1 MTDALFAYSPARM
14 IPLSDDQKTRGFPI
28 VTMAIIAVN
37 ALVFIGWQLRIGM
50 EDSLGIG
57 AFIPAMLSQ
66 HEPGATTRLL
76 TSLFMHGGWM
86 HLIGN
91 MWFLWIFGDN
101 VEDACGPLRFAAFY
115 LLCGVA
121 ATLAH
126 AWSAPDSVMPL
137 VGASGAI
144 SGVLGAY
151 LLKHPRA
158 NVRTLI
164 PLGFFTR
171 IIDLPAWV
179 FLLIWMG
186 LQILMQA
193 GTRASHGG
201 GVAYL
206 AHIGGFVAGMGLIV
220 FFEKSPARLRGGE
233 G

>member
-1 MTDALFAYSPARM
+1 M
-14 IPLSDDQKTRGFPI
+14 IPLSDDQPTRRFPI
-28 VTMAIIAVN
+28 ITIALIALN
-37 ALVFIGWQLRIGM
+37 AFVFIGWQLRIGM
-50 EDSLGIG
+50 EEALHIG
-57 AFIPAMLSQ
+57 AFVPAMLTQ
-66 HEPGATTRLL
+66 HEPGATTRLI

-101 VEDACGPLRFAAFY
+101 VEDACGPVRFLTFY

-126 AWSAPDSVMPL
+126 AWPVPDSTMPL

-151 LLKHPRA
+151 LLKHPHAR
-158 NVRTLI
+158 VRTLI
-164 PLGFFTR
+164 PLGFFSR
-171 IIDLPAWV
+171 IVDLPAWV

-186 LQILMQA
+186 LQVLLQA
-193 GTRASHGG
+193 GARAGHGG

-220 FFEKSPARLRGGE
+220 FFEKSPARR
-233 G
+233 

>member
-1 MTDALFAYSPARM
+1 M
-14 IPLSDDQKTRGFPI
+14 IPLSDDQPTRRFPLVTVALI
-28 VTMAIIAVN
+28 VVN
-37 ALVFIGWQLRIGM
+37 ALVFVGWQLRIGM
-50 EDSLGIG
+50 DDSVGLGG
-57 AFIPAMLSQ
+57 FIPAMLSA
-66 HEPGATTRLL
+66 HEPGAVTRLL

-101 VEDACGPLRFAAFY
+101 VEDACGPVRFVGFY

-126 AWSAPDSVMPL
+126 TWAAPASLTPL

-151 LLKHPRA
+151 LLKHPHA
-158 NVRTLI
+158 TVRTLI
-164 PLGFFTR
+164 PLGIFTR
-171 IIDLPAWV
+171 IIDVRAWV

-186 LQILMQA
+186 MQILLQA
-193 GTRASHGG
+193 GTRAGHGG

-220 FFEKSPARLRGGE
+220 FFGKSPARRRGGDA
-233 G
+233 

>member
-1 MTDALFAYSPARM
+1 M
-14 IPLSDDQKTRGFPI
+14 IPLSDDQKTRRFPF
-28 VTMAIIAVN
+28 VTIAIIVVN
-37 ALVFIGWQLRIGM
+37 VLVFIGWQQRIGM
-50 EDSLGIG
+50 KEALQAG
-57 AFIPAMLSQ
+57 AFVPAMFSQ
-66 HEPGATTRLL
+66 HDPGATTRLL

-101 VEDACGPLRFAAFY
+101 VEDACGPVRFLAFY

-126 AWSAPDSVMPL
+126 AWPAPDSLVPL

-151 LLKHPRA
+151 LLHHPRA

-186 LQILMQA
+186 LQVLMQA
-193 GTRASHGG
+193 GSRMGHGG

-206 AHIGGFVAGMGLIV
+206 AHIGGFVAGLGLIV
-220 FFEKSPARLRGGE
+220 FFEKSPDRPTRRE
-233 G
+233 

>member
-1 MTDALFAYSPARM
+1 M
-14 IPLSDDQKTRGFPI
+14 IPLSDDQRTHSFPL
-28 VTMAIIAVN
+28 VTIAIILVN
-37 ALVFIGWQLRIGM
+37 ALVFVGWQLRVGM

-57 AFIPAMLSQ
+57 AFIPAMLSA
-66 HEPGATTRLL
+66 HEPGATTRLI
-76 TSLFMHGGWM
+76 TSLFMHGGWL

-101 VEDACGPLRFAAFY
+101 VEDACGPLRFLAFY

-126 AWSAPDSVMPL
+126 AWSAPDSVVPL

-171 IIDLPAWV
+171 IVDLPAWV

-186 LQILMQA
+186 MQLVFQA
-193 GTRASHGG
+193 ASGARGG
-201 GVAYL
+201 RGVAYL

-220 FFEKSPARLRGGE
+220 FFERSPSRPADGGT
-233 G
+233 

>member
-1 MTDALFAYSPARM
+1 M
-14 IPLSDDQKTRGFPI
+14 IPLSDDQKTRRFPVI
-28 VTMAIIAVN
+28 TIAIIVVN
-37 ALVFIGWQLRIGM
+37 ALVFIGWQQRVGM
-50 EDSLGIG
+50 AEALQSG
-57 AFIPAMLSQ
+57 AFVPAMFSH
-66 HEPGATTRLL
+66 HEPGAVTRLI

-101 VEDACGPLRFAAFY
+101 VEEACGSVRFLAFY
-115 LLCGVA
+115 LLCGVS

-126 AWSAPDSVMPL
+126 AWPAPDSLMPL

-151 LLKHPRA
+151 LLHHPRA
-158 NVRTLI
+158 TVRTLI

-186 LQILMQA
+186 LQVLMQA
-193 GTRASHGG
+193 GTRAGHGGG

-206 AHIGGFVAGMGLIV
+206 AHIGGFVAGLGLIV
-220 FFEKSPARLRGGE
+220 FFEKSPERPGRPK
-233 G
+233 

>member
-1 MTDALFAYSPARM
+1 M
-14 IPLSDDQKTRGFPI
+14 IPLSDDQPTRRFPI
-28 VTMAIIAVN
+28 VTVAIIVVN

-50 EDSLGIG
+50 EDSIGIG
-57 AFIPAMLSQ
+57 AFIPAMLS
-66 HEPGATTRLL
+66 HHDPGATTRLI

-101 VEDACGPLRFAAFY
+101 VEDACGPVRFAAFY

-126 AWSAPDSVMPL
+126 VWPAPDSVMPL

-171 IIDLPAWV
+171 IVDLPAWV

-186 LQILMQA
+186 MQIFFEA
-193 GTRASHGG
+193 VSGARGG

-220 FFEKSPARLRGGE
+220 FFERSPARAQKDDDWERRGF
-233 G
+233 

>member
-1 MTDALFAYSPARM
+1 M
-14 IPLSDDQKTRGFPI
+14 IPLSDDQRTRGFPI
-28 VTMAIIAVN
+28 VTVIVIVLN
-37 ALVFIGWQLRIGM
+37 VLVFVGWQLRVGM
-50 EDSLGIG
+50 KDSLGIG
-57 AFIPAMLSQ
+57 AFVPAMLWH
-66 HEPGATTRLL
+66 HEPGAMTRLI

-101 VEDACGPLRFAAFY
+101 VEDACGPVRFAIFY

-126 AWSAPDSVMPL
+126 AWPAPDSVMPL

-151 LLKHPRA
+151 LLKHPHAR
-158 NVRTLI
+158 VRTLI
-164 PLGFFTR
+164 PLGFFSR
-171 IIDLPAWV
+171 IVDLPAWI

-186 LQILMQA
+186 MQILMQA
-193 GTRASHGG
+193 GSRAGHGG

-220 FFEKSPARLRGGE
+220 FFEKSRARPRGGDA
-233 G
+233 

>member
-1 MTDALFAYSPARM
+1 M
-14 IPLSDDQKTRGFPI
+14 IPLSDDQPTRRFPI
-28 VTMAIIAVN
+28 VTIAIIVVN
-37 ALVFIGWQLRIGM
+37 ALVFIGWQLRVGM
-50 EDSLGIG
+50 EDSLGSG
-57 AFIPAMLSQ
+57 AFIPAMLSA
-66 HEPGATTRLL
+66 HEPGAMTRLI

-101 VEDACGPLRFAAFY
+101 VEDACGPVRFLAFY

-126 AWSAPDSVMPL
+126 AWPAPDSTMPL

-151 LLKHPRA
+151 LLKHPGA

-186 LQILMQA
+186 LQVLMQA
-193 GTRASHGG
+193 GSRAGHGG

-206 AHIGGFVAGMGLIV
+206 AHIGGFVAGLGLIV
-220 FFEKSPARLRGGE
+220 FFERGPARAAAKW
-233 G
+233 

>member
-1 MTDALFAYSPARM
+1 M
-14 IPLSDDQKTRGFPI
+14 IPLSDDQRTRSFPF
-28 VTMAIIAVN
+28 VTIAIIILNIV
-37 ALVFIGWQLRIGM
+37 VFAGWQLQVGM

-57 AFIPAMLSQ
+57 AFVPAMLSE
-66 HEPGATTRLL
+66 HVPGGTTRLI

-101 VEDACGPLRFAAFY
+101 VEDACGPVRFAAFY

-126 AWSAPDSVMPL
+126 VWPAPDSVMPL

-151 LLKHPRA
+151 LLKHPGA

-186 LQILMQA
+186 MQILMQA
-193 GTRASHGG
+193 GSRGGHGG

-220 FFEKSPARLRGGE
+220 LFEKSPARLRDRDA
-233 G
+233 

>member
-1 MTDALFAYSPARM
+1 M
-14 IPLSDDQKTRGFPI
+14 IPLSDDQRTSSFPL
-28 VTMAIIAVN
+28 VTIAIILVN
-37 ALVFIGWQLRIGM
+37 AVVFIGWQLRIGM
-50 EDSLGIG
+50 EDALGLG
-57 AFIPAMLSQ
+57 AFIPAMLSA
-66 HEPGATTRLL
+66 HEPGATTRLI
-76 TSLFMHGGWM
+76 TSLFMHGGWL

-101 VEDACGPLRFAAFY
+101 VEDACGPLRFLAFY

-126 AWSAPDSVMPL
+126 AWSAPDSVVPL

-171 IIDLPAWV
+171 IVDLPAWV

-186 LQILMQA
+186 MQLVFQA
-193 GTRASHGG
+193 ASGARGGG

-220 FFEKSPARLRGGE
+220 FFEKRPAHAQQGDDGERRGF
-233 G
+233 

>member
-1 MTDALFAYSPARM
+1 M
-14 IPLSDDQKTRGFPI
+14 IPLSDDQPTRRFPL
-28 VTMAIIAVN
+28 VTVAIIVVN
-37 ALVFIGWQLRIGM
+37 VLVFTGWQLRVGM
-50 EDSLGIG
+50 EDAVGIG
-57 AFIPAMLSQ
+57 GFVPAMFSG
-66 HEPGATTRLL
+66 HEPGAWTRLV

-101 VEDACGPLRFAAFY
+101 VEDACGGVRFLAFY

-126 AWSAPDSVMPL
+126 TWGAPDSVMPL

-171 IIDLPAWV
+171 IIDLPAWI

-186 LQILMQA
+186 MQVFFQA
-193 GTRASHGG
+193 MSGARGGG

-220 FFEKSPARLRGGE
+220 FFEQKPTEREERDA
-233 G
+233 

>member
-1 MTDALFAYSPARM
+1 M
-14 IPLSDDQKTRGFPI
+14 IPLSDDQRTRSFPLVTIALI
-28 VTMAIIAVN
+28 VLNV
-37 ALVFIGWQLRIGM
+37 LVFVGWQLRIGM

-57 AFIPAMLSQ
+57 AFIPAMLSA
-66 HEPGATTRLL
+66 HEPGAVTRLI

-101 VEDACGPLRFAAFY
+101 VEDACGPLRFLAFY

-126 AWSAPDSVMPL
+126 AWPAPDSTMPL

-171 IIDLPAWV
+171 IVDLPAWV

-186 LQILMQA
+186 MQLVFQA
-193 GTRASHGG
+193 ASGARGGG

-220 FFEKSPARLRGGE
+220 FFEKGAARARPDDDWERRGF
-233 G
+233 

>member
-1 MTDALFAYSPARM
+1 M
-14 IPLSDDQKTRGFPI
+14 IPLSDDQQTRRFPL
-28 VTMAIIAVN
+28 VTVAIIVAN

-50 EDSLGIG
+50 EDAVGIG
-57 AFIPAMLSQ
+57 GFIPAMFSA
-66 HEPGATTRLL
+66 HEPGTTTRLI
-76 TSLFMHGGWM
+76 TSLFMHGGWL

-101 VEDACGPLRFAAFY
+101 VEDACGPVRFLAFY
-115 LLCGVA
+115 LLSGVA

-126 AWSAPDSVMPL
+126 TWAAPESLTPL

-171 IIDLPAWV
+171 IIDLPAWI

-186 LQILMQA
+186 MQVFFQA
-193 GTRASHGG
+193 LSGTRG

-206 AHIGGFVAGMGLIV
+206 THIGGFVAGMGLIV
-220 FFEKSPARLRGGE
+220 FFEKSPRPARER
-233 G
+233 

>member
-1 MTDALFAYSPARM
+1 M
-14 IPLSDDQKTRGFPI
+14 IPLSDDQPTRRLPI
-28 VTMAIIAVN
+28 VTIALIVLN
-37 ALVFIGWQLRIGM
+37 ALVFIGWQLRVGM
-50 EDSLGIG
+50 EDSVG
-57 AFIPAMLSQ
+57 AGGFIPAMLSA
-66 HEPGATTRLL
+66 HEPGGVMRLI

-101 VEDACGPLRFAAFY
+101 VEDACGPVRFLAFY

-126 AWSAPDSVMPL
+126 VWPAPDSTMPL

-151 LLKHPRA
+151 LLKHPQAR
-158 NVRTLI
+158 VRTLI
-164 PLGFFTR
+164 PLGILTR
-171 IIDLPAWV
+171 IVDLPAWV

-186 LQILMQA
+186 LQVLLQA
-193 GTRASHGG
+193 GSRAGQGG

-220 FFEKSPARLRGGE
+220 FFEPRRPRAAARR
-233 G
+233 

>member
-1 MTDALFAYSPARM
+1 M
-14 IPLSDDQKTRGFPI
+14 IPLSDNQPTSRFPF
-28 VTMAIIAVN
+28 VTAVLILAN
-37 ALVFIGWQLRIGM
+37 ALVFVGWELRVGLA
-50 EDSLGIG
+50 DAVQTGG
-57 AFIPAMLSQ
+57 FIPALLTQ

-101 VEDACGPLRFAAFY
+101 VEDACGPLRFLAFY

-126 AWSAPDSVMPL
+126 TWPEPDSLTPL

-158 NVRTLI
+158 AVRTLI

-171 IIDLPAWV
+171 IMDVPAWF

-186 LQILMQA
+186 MQVLLQA
-193 GTRASHGG
+193 GSRGGHGG

-220 FFEKSPARLRGGE
+220 FFEKGKPRANTK
-233 G
+233 

>member
-1 MTDALFAYSPARM
+1 M
-14 IPLSDDQKTRGFPI
+14 IPLSDDQRTRSFPLVTIALI
-28 VTMAIIAVN
+28 VLNV
-37 ALVFIGWQLRIGM
+37 LVFVGWQLRIGM

-57 AFIPAMLSQ
+57 AFIPAMLSA
-66 HEPGATTRLL
+66 HEPGAVTRLI

-101 VEDACGPLRFAAFY
+101 VEDACGPLRFLAFY

-126 AWSAPDSVMPL
+126 AWPAPDSTMPL

-171 IIDLPAWV
+171 IVDLPAWV

-186 LQILMQA
+186 MQLVFQA
-193 GTRASHGG
+193 ASGARGGG

-220 FFEKSPARLRGGE
+220 FFEKGAARARPDDDWDRRGF
-233 G
+233 

>member
-1 MTDALFAYSPARM
+1 M
-14 IPLSDDQKTRGFPI
+14 IPLSDDQQTRRFPL
-28 VTMAIIAVN
+28 VTVAIIVANV
-37 ALVFIGWQLRIGM
+37 LVFVGWQVRIGM
-50 EDSLGIG
+50 EDAVGIG
-57 AFIPAMLSQ
+57 GFVPAMFSA
-66 HEPGATTRLL
+66 HEPGAVTRLI

-101 VEDACGPLRFAAFY
+101 VEDACGGLRFLAFY

-126 AWSAPDSVMPL
+126 TWAGPDSLTPL

-164 PLGFFTR
+164 PLGFFSR
-171 IIDLPAWV
+171 IVDLPAWV
-179 FLLIWMG
+179 FLVIWMG
-186 LQILMQA
+186 LQVFLQA
-193 GTRASHGG
+193 GARGGQGG

-220 FFEKSPARLRGGE
+220 FFEQRAERGE
-233 G
+233 DRVA